1 MSTTWI
7 VIIMKKY
14 HIIFA
19 DRLGGRLVEYETDID
34 PPIMGDIIRLD
45 HLTNGQNKNTYV
57 VYDRWY
63 TPVSENQV
71 DVTFTLDLYDNDTLH

>member
-1 MSTTWI
+1 
-7 VIIMKKY
+7 MKKY
-14 HIIFA
+14 HILFA
-19 DRLGGRLVEYETDID
+19 DRLGGRLAEYETDIE

-45 HLTNGQNKNTYV
+45 HLTDGQNKNTYV